1 MSFLSNREHMI
12 LMDIPLESGRSLT
25 LDDLKALR
33 DAGIETAWL
42 YGMKM
47 DAPLSVIDD
56 RLNQYRQAGLKC
68 LLPLWHKQTATC
80 PASWYLQ
87 TRDGRRVDILSP
99 WNTEAMALYNDSLLK
114 MRDAYTADDCQ
125 VVSCWITDGETVLID
140 QPAYYDQAA
149 LASHAREVGGYP
161 LPDAYNHPE
170 GTCWLKQTYT
180 RILVEQQRI
189 LMDTPWREI
198 WYMLHR
204 MIATYPDSHCDGCD
218 YIDDYLTAFT
228 ELKPASINHI
238 SYTYFPHGPNYWRMI
253 DRDRERWHINEWVG
267 AEYAE
272 GLRDGNGELAARQ
285 GLRGLFI
292 GPTHPYTHHGGIE
305 PWMLAEIKK
314 AAGLW
319 D

>member
-1 MSFLSNREHMI
+1 VSFLSNRERMI
-12 LMDIPLESGRSLT
+12 LMDIAGDNGRIT
-25 LDDLKALR
+25 PDELKALR
-33 DAGIETAWL
+33 DAGIETSWL
-42 YGMKM
+42 YGADM

-68 LLPLWHKQTATC
+68 FLPLWHTQSTKY

-87 TRDGRRVDILSP
+87 TREGQRVNVLSP
-99 WNTEAMALYNDSLLK
+99 WNDEAMAAYNQSLLT
-114 MRDAYTADDCQ
+114 MRNAYTADDCQ

-140 QPAYYDQAA
+140 KPAYYDPAA
-149 LASHAREVGGYP
+149 LASHAREIGGYP
-161 LPDAYNHPE
+161 LPDLCNRPYGAD
-170 GTCWLKQTYT
+170 WLKRTYT
-180 RILVEQQRI
+180 KLLVEQQRI

-204 MIATYPDSHCDGCD
+204 MIAVFPGSDCDGCD
-218 YIDDYLTAFT
+218 YIDDYLSAFT
-228 ELKPASINHI
+228 ALQPASINHI

-253 DRDRERWHINEWVG
+253 DRDREKWHINEWVG

-272 GLRDGNGELAARQ
+272 GLRDGNGQRAADQ

-292 GPTHPYTHHGGIE
+292 GPTHPYTHHGGIDG
-305 PWMLAEIKK
+305 WMLDEIKK
-314 AAGLW
+314 AVRLW